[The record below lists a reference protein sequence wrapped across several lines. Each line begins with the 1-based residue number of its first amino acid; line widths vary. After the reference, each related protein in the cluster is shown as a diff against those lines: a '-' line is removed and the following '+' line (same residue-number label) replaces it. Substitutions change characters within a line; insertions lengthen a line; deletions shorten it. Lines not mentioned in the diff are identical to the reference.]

1 MAATA
6 VGVDVGTNAVRA
18 VEIEL
23 GDSPLIRRMGQV
35 GLPVGAVVD
44 GEVAD
49 VGAVSIALRQLWTQA
64 GFKSHQV
71 RVGMSSARVIV
82 RTIEMPRLSRT
93 ELMSTIRLQLD
104 DYIPLPAEE
113 TVFDIR
119 TMDGPEPSDETL
131 HLLLAATHQDAVEPL
146 LMAMHGADLKV
157 AAVDVIPA
165 ALALALTNAEPGED
179 DSVDI
184 ILSIGA
190 GTVVVVA
197 ARGGEPLF
205 SRTLTNACGRRTT
218 ERIAS
223 RLGIAEL
230 EAERYK
236 RLGVTEDP
244 SSAVAIRATEE
255 SLGELI
261 SEVQASLAFY
271 GEQPGSRH
279 VRRLLVTGGGS
290 QLPGLTVALSDALGI
305 DVELADPFAGV
316 RLGHT
321 GFEPAD
327 LPFLAPYM
335 AAALGVALGQ
345 ARPKDRRIDLTPVA
359 KRPQRTLGARRL
371 LVGAGAVLFVGAAG
385 SLYVR
390 TGSEIAGEQDQLDTS
405 NAQLADLQTQL
416 AARVPVAGDGA
427 DAGSEATPAA
437 VEASVA
443 ATNVDWLAVEH
454 AVAEDSA
461 PLGVVISSIQGVLE
475 PSVDV
480 AVTTGDAPRPGRVTL
495 AATAPGLPAVADWI
509 DVVSADPRFA
519 EPWASG
525 FTIATQPDGST
536 AVQFSVEMLVTA
548 ENLVGRSATTEVQ
561 P

>member
-1 MAATA
+1 MVATA
-6 VGVDVGTNAVRA
+6 VGLDVGTNAVRA

-23 GDSPLIRRMGQV
+23 GAPSVIRRMGQV

-44 GEVAD
+44 VEVAD
-49 VGAVSIALRQLWTQA
+49 VSAVSIALRELWAQA
-64 GFKSHQV
+64 GFTSRQV

-82 RTIEMPRLSRT
+82 RTLQMPRLSHD

-104 DYIPLPAEE
+104 DYVPLPAEE

-119 TMDGPEPSDETL
+119 TMDGSEPSSETV
-131 HLLLAATHQDAVEPL
+131 HLLLAATHQDAVQPL
-146 LMAMHGADLKV
+146 LLALRGADLKV

-165 ALALALTNAEPGED
+165 ALALALTHAEPEQD
-179 DSVDI
+179 ESVDVV
-184 ILSIGA
+184 LSIGA

-197 ARGGEPLF
+197 ARAGEPLF
-205 SRTLTNACGRRTT
+205 SRTLTNASGRLTT

-244 SSAVAIRATEE
+244 ASAVAIRTSQE
-255 SLGELI
+255 SVDELI
-261 SEVQASLAFY
+261 AEVQASLAFY
-271 GEQPGSRH
+271 AEQPGSRH

-290 QLPGLTVALSDALGI
+290 QLPGVTIALSDALGI
-305 DVELADPFAGV
+305 DVEHADPFAHV
-316 RLGHT
+316 RFGNT

-359 KRPQRTLGARRL
+359 RRPARALGARRL
-371 LVGAGAVLFVGAAG
+371 LVSAGAVILVGAAG
-385 SLYVR
+385 ALYVR
-390 TGSEIAGEQDQLDTS
+390 TGSEITGEHDKLATL
-405 NAQLADLQTQL
+405 NAQLADLQTQF
-416 AARVPVAGDGA
+416 AARAPVAGQVSDVGI
-427 DAGSEATPAA
+427 EATPEA

-443 ATNVDWLAVEH
+443 TTNIDWLVVER
-454 AVAEDSA
+454 AIEESGA
-461 PLGVVISSIQGVLE
+461 PLGVVVSSVQGVLE
-475 PSVDV
+475 PPTAALATPGPV
-480 AVTTGDAPRPGRVTL
+480 APPGSLTL
-495 AATAPGLPAVADWI
+495 TATAPSLPAVADWI
-509 DVVSADPRFA
+509 DVVAADPRFA
-519 EPWASG
+519 DPWASG
-525 FTIATQPDGST
+525 FTVAIQPDGST
-536 AVQFSVEMLVTA
+536 AVQFSIEMSVTA
-548 ENLVGRSATTEVQ
+548 ANLVDRSSTTEAQ